1 MRFRAAKKAL
11 TEDVGTSN
19 PDAEATRRAFIFNI
33 LMKIGEAHDKIME
46 AQDDIADVKYD
57 DVRDDDDSEFV
68 SGTLDNLGYILDDLE
83 AELSEYDFMG
93 EDDPVTACLDKID

>member
-1 MRFRAAKKAL
+1 MRFKAAKSTL
-11 TEDVGTSN
+11 TEDVSTPNSN
-19 PDAEATRRAFIFNI
+19 AEATRRAFIFNI

-46 AQDDIADVKYD
+46 AQDDIADVRYD
-57 DVRDDDDSEFV
+57 DIEDEDDSEFV